1 MTVTRQD
8 IELAAERIAGRIR
21 RTPVLQVLPTLTFK
35 LELLQHVGSFK
46 PRGAFN
52 RLLVAKEEGALSG
65 QGVVAASGGNA
76 GLAVAYAA
84 RELGVPARIFVP
96 ETAPAAKIARLRTL
110 DADVMQVGNEYAEAY
125 AAAVVACE
133 ESGAL
138 LVHAYDQPEIV
149 AGQGTLGLELEE
161 QLAGFD
167 TVLVAVGGGGLIGGI
182 AAAVGD
188 QARVVGVEPELAPT
202 LHRAIEAGRPLDV
215 QVGGIAAD
223 SLGARR
229 LGSLAYQAVVAQ
241 GVQSI
246 LVAEDAI
253 IAARQELWQDYRLA
267 VEHGGATAHAA
278 LLSGAYRP
286 EPEERVVVILCGA
299 NTTPSD
305 LT

>member
-96 ETAPAAKIARLRTL
+96 QTAPAAKIARLRTL
-110 DADVMQVGNEYAEAY
+110 DADVMQVGSEYADAY

-133 ESGAL
+133 ESEAL

-202 LHRAIEAGRPLDV
+202 LHRAIEAGQPIDV